1 MSNDELTDRF
11 RIREARLSDI
21 EHIFRIQQE
30 SLWVDKEDKD
40 WLSAFIKI
48 KSRRRLVLVAEK
60 MPEGITVGFL
70 SAYKYRDTAYIDVIA
85 ISKDYRGKGV
95 GSLLLD
101 KAEEKLREK
110 GVKTVSLSVKKE
122 NTKALDFYLRKDY
135 YISKVVLVLEA
146 KASMLPCHGLSSE
159 YTVRVTSP
167 ARIRRNT
174 LRRATWWST
183 LIEPVDRL
191 IYRKM
196 YKKGEAVVV
205 LKKKRIKGFA
215 EYSLDS
221 IVDVDNIAISSFL
234 DTETLRIL
242 VCKLAEIGLA
252 KNINL
257 IRIYVDSSKTM
268 IIKELENLGFRVV
281 DAEFLL
287 EKELVNENEE

>member
-1 MSNDELTDRF
+1 MSNDELADCF
-11 RIREARLSDI
+11 RIREAKLCDI

-60 MPEGITVGFL
+60 MPEGLTVGFL

-85 ISKDYRGKGV
+85 ISKDYRSKGV

-101 KAEEKLREK
+101 KAEEELREK
-110 GVKTVSLSVKKE
+110 GVKTVTLSVKKE

-146 KASMLPCHGLSSE
+146 KVSMLTCYGLSSE
-159 YTVRVTSP
+159 YTVGVTSP

-191 IYRKM
+191 IYKKM

-221 IVDVDNIAISSFL
+221 IVDVDNIAISSYL

>member
-1 MSNDELTDRF
+1 MSNNELTDHL

-146 KASMLPCHGLSSE
+146 KASMLSCHGLSSE

-221 IVDVDNIAISSFL
+221 IVDVDNIAISSYL

-242 VCKLAEIGLA
+242 VCKLAEIGSA

>member
-1 MSNDELTDRF
+1 MANCF

-135 YISKVVLVLEA
+135 YVSKVVLVLEA
-146 KASMLPCHGLSSE
+146 KASMLPCHGFSSE
-159 YTVRVTSP
+159 YTVKVTSP

-221 IVDVDNIAISSFL
+221 IVDVDNIAISSYL

>member
-60 MPEGITVGFL
+60 MPEGITIGFL

-101 KAEEKLREK
+101 KAEEKLKEK

-215 EYSLDS
+215 ECSLDS
-221 IVDVDNIAISSFL
+221 IVDVDNIAISSYL
-234 DTETLRIL
+234 DTETLRTL

-257 IRIYVDSSKTM
+257 IWIYVDSSKTM